1 MRSEEAS
8 YVPVCCFVFG
18 DCQRALGSQSMTASL
33 PPTTRSGN
41 MTGIGLMV
49 LATMAM
55 VIQHS
60 MVKQLAGELSIL
72 EIVFF
77 RTVAALLFFMP
88 WISRSGLAIF
98 QTDKLGLHLLRAF
111 FQSCSAF
118 AFFLGLA
125 IVPLATVTALHFTTP
140 LFAVLIG
147 IITLGERVS
156 IRRWTAI
163 AAGFVGTLIILRP
176 NGGSLGYGELLVLGS
191 AVAWAAA
198 IIVIKILGRT
208 DSSITITAYMYLLM
222 TPITLIAAVFDWR
235 WPTGQQYLWL
245 LGIGLTGALGHVFT
259 AEALKRAPTHVV
271 TPLDFFRLVW
281 ATLIGLLLFDE
292 AADFYVWGGG
302 AIVIASVSYIVLRE
316 HQVSAVRR
324 RL

>member
-1 MRSEEAS
+1 MTAPSLPTSRSE
-8 YVPVCCFVFG
+8 
-18 DCQRALGSQSMTASL
+18 
-33 PPTTRSGN
+33 N

-55 VIQHS
+55 IVQHS

-88 WISRSGLAIF
+88 WMLRSGFAIF
-98 QTDKLGLHLLRAF
+98 QTDKIGLHLLRAF
-111 FQSCSAF
+111 FQTCSAF

-147 IITLGERVS
+147 IIALGERVS
-156 IRRWTAI
+156 VRRWTAI
-163 AAGFVGTLIILRP
+163 AAGFIGTLIILRP
-176 NGGSLGYGELLVLGS
+176 DGGSLGHGELLILGS
-191 AVAWAAA
+191 AIAWAAA
-198 IIVIKILGRT
+198 IIVIKVLGRT

-222 TPITLIAAVFDWR
+222 TPITLIAALFDWR
-235 WPTGQQYLWL
+235 WLTGEQYLWL
-245 LGIGLTGALGHVFT
+245 VGIGLTGALGHVFT

-271 TPLDFFRLVW
+271 TPFDFFRLVW
-281 ATLIGLLLFDE
+281 ATLIGMLLFSED
-292 AADFYVWGGG
+292 ADMFVWGGG
-302 AIVIASVSYIVLRE
+302 AIVIASVSYIVWRE
-316 HQVSAVRR
+316 HQISAAQRPC
-324 RL
+324 

>member
-1 MRSEEAS
+1 
-8 YVPVCCFVFG
+8 
-18 DCQRALGSQSMTASL
+18 MTAPS
-33 PPTTRSGN
+33 PSPTRSGN

-55 VIQHS
+55 IVQHS

-77 RTVAALLFFMP
+77 RTIAALLFFMP
-88 WISRSGLAIF
+88 WMLRSGLAIF
-98 QTDKLGLHLLRAF
+98 QTDMLGLHLLRAF

-140 LFAVLIG
+140 LFAVIIG
-147 IITLGERVS
+147 IIALGERVS

-163 AAGFVGTLIILRP
+163 AAGFIGTLIILRP
-176 NGGSLGYGELLVLGS
+176 DGGSLGYGELLVLGS
-191 AVAWAAA
+191 AIAWAAA

-222 TPITLIAAVFDWR
+222 TPITLIAALSDWR
-235 WPTGQQYLWL
+235 WPTSEQYLWL
-245 LGIGLTGALGHVFT
+245 FGIGLTGALGHVFT

-281 ATLIGLLLFDE
+281 ATLIGILLFDE
-292 AADFYVWGGG
+292 VTDIYVWGGG
-302 AIVIASVSYIVLRE
+302 AIVIASVSYIVWRE
-316 HQVSAVRR
+316 HQISVVRR
-324 RL
+324 QL

>member
-1 MRSEEAS
+1 M
-8 YVPVCCFVFG
+8 
-18 DCQRALGSQSMTASL
+18 L
-33 PPTTRSGN
+33 RSG
-41 MTGIGLMV
+41 V
-49 LATMAM
+49 
-55 VIQHS
+55 
-60 MVKQLAGELSIL
+60 
-72 EIVFF
+72 
-77 RTVAALLFFMP
+77 
-88 WISRSGLAIF
+88 AIF
-98 QTDKLGLHLLRAF
+98 QTDKLGLQLLRAF

-208 DSSITITAYMYLLM
+208 DSSITITAYM
-222 TPITLIAAVFDWR
+222 
-235 WPTGQQYLWL
+235 
-245 LGIGLTGALGHVFT
+245 
-259 AEALKRAPTHVV
+259 
-271 TPLDFFRLVW
+271 
-281 ATLIGLLLFDE
+281 
-292 AADFYVWGGG
+292 
-302 AIVIASVSYIVLRE
+302 
-316 HQVSAVRR
+316 
-324 RL
+324 

>member
-8 YVPVCCFVFG
+8 YVPVYCFVFG

-88 WISRSGLAIF
+88 WILRSGLAIF

-222 TPITLIAAVFDWR
+222 TPITLITAVFDWR

>member
-1 MRSEEAS
+1 MTAPSLPTSRSE
-8 YVPVCCFVFG
+8 
-18 DCQRALGSQSMTASL
+18 
-33 PPTTRSGN
+33 N

-55 VIQHS
+55 IVQHS

-88 WISRSGLAIF
+88 WMLRSGFAIF
-98 QTDKLGLHLLRAF
+98 QTDKIGLHLLRAF
-111 FQSCSAF
+111 FQTCSAF

-147 IITLGERVS
+147 IIALGERVS
-156 IRRWTAI
+156 ARRWTAI
-163 AAGFVGTLIILRP
+163 AAGFIGTLIILRP
-176 NGGSLGYGELLVLGS
+176 DGGSLGYGELLILGS
-191 AVAWAAA
+191 AIAWAAA
-198 IIVIKILGRT
+198 IIVIKVLGRT

-222 TPITLIAAVFDWR
+222 TPITLIAALFDWR
-235 WPTGQQYLWL
+235 WPTGEQYLWL
-245 LGIGLTGALGHVFT
+245 VGIGLTGALGHVFT

-271 TPLDFFRLVW
+271 TPFDFFRLVW
-281 ATLIGLLLFDE
+281 ATLIGMLLFSED
-292 AADFYVWGGG
+292 ADMFVWGGG
-302 AIVIASVSYIVLRE
+302 AIVNASVSYIVWRE
-316 HQVSAVRR
+316 HQISAAQRP
-324 RL
+324 L

>member
-1 MRSEEAS
+1 
-8 YVPVCCFVFG
+8 
-18 DCQRALGSQSMTASL
+18 
-33 PPTTRSGN
+33 

-55 VIQHS
+55 IVQHS

-88 WISRSGLAIF
+88 WMLRSGFAIF
-98 QTDKLGLHLLRAF
+98 QTDKIGLHLLRAF
-111 FQSCSAF
+111 FQTCSAF

-147 IITLGERVS
+147 IIALGERVS
-156 IRRWTAI
+156 VRRWTAI
-163 AAGFVGTLIILRP
+163 AAGFIGTLIILRP
-176 NGGSLGYGELLVLGS
+176 DGGSLGYGELLILGS
-191 AVAWAAA
+191 AIAWAAA
-198 IIVIKILGRT
+198 IIVIKVLGRT

-222 TPITLIAAVFDWR
+222 TPITLMAALFDWR
-235 WPTGQQYLWL
+235 WPTGEQYLWL
-245 LGIGLTGALGHVFT
+245 VGIGLTGALGHVFT

-271 TPLDFFRLVW
+271 TPFDFFRLVW
-281 ATLIGLLLFDE
+281 ATVIGMLLFGED
-292 AADFYVWGGG
+292 ADIFVWGGG
-302 AIVIASVSYIVLRE
+302 AIVIASVSYIVWRE
-316 HQVSAVRR
+316 HQISAAQRP
-324 RL
+324 L

>member
-8 YVPVCCFVFG
+8 YVPVRCLVFG

-88 WISRSGLAIF
+88 WILRSGLAIF

-156 IRRWTAI
+156 IRRWTAV

-259 AEALKRAPTHVV
+259 AEARQRIFVH
-271 TPLDFFRLVW
+271 
-281 ATLIGLLLFDE
+281 
-292 AADFYVWGGG
+292 GGEVMIQRRDG
-302 AIVIASVSYIVLRE
+302 A
-316 HQVSAVRR
+316 
-324 RL
+324 

>member
-88 WISRSGLAIF
+88 WILRSGLAIF

>member
-1 MRSEEAS
+1 M
-8 YVPVCCFVFG
+8 
-18 DCQRALGSQSMTASL
+18 
-33 PPTTRSGN
+33 
-41 MTGIGLMV
+41 
-49 LATMAM
+49 
-55 VIQHS
+55 
-60 MVKQLAGELSIL
+60 
-72 EIVFF
+72 
-77 RTVAALLFFMP
+77 
-88 WISRSGLAIF
+88 
-98 QTDKLGLHLLRAF
+98 
-111 FQSCSAF
+111 
-118 AFFLGLA
+118 
-125 IVPLATVTALHFTTP
+125 
-140 LFAVLIG
+140 
-147 IITLGERVS
+147 
-156 IRRWTAI
+156 
-163 AAGFVGTLIILRP
+163 RP

>member
-1 MRSEEAS
+1 MTAPSLPTSRSE
-8 YVPVCCFVFG
+8 
-18 DCQRALGSQSMTASL
+18 
-33 PPTTRSGN
+33 N

-55 VIQHS
+55 IVQHS

-88 WISRSGLAIF
+88 WMLRSGFAIF
-98 QTDKLGLHLLRAF
+98 QTDKIGLHLLRAF
-111 FQSCSAF
+111 FQTCSAF

-147 IITLGERVS
+147 IIALGERVS
-156 IRRWTAI
+156 VRRWTAI
-163 AAGFVGTLIILRP
+163 AAGFIGTLIILRP
-176 NGGSLGYGELLVLGS
+176 DGGSLGYGELLILGS
-191 AVAWAAA
+191 AIAWAAA
-198 IIVIKILGRT
+198 IIVIKVLGRT

-222 TPITLIAAVFDWR
+222 TPITLMAALFDWR
-235 WPTGQQYLWL
+235 WPTGEQYLWL
-245 LGIGLTGALGHVFT
+245 VGIGLTGALGHVFT

-271 TPLDFFRLVW
+271 TPFDFFRLVW
-281 ATLIGLLLFDE
+281 ATVIGMLLFGED
-292 AADFYVWGGG
+292 ADMFVWGGG
-302 AIVIASVSYIVLRE
+302 AIVIASVSYIVWRE
-316 HQVSAVRR
+316 HQISAAQRP
-324 RL
+324 L